1 MIIIA
6 TISAS
11 LRMFDQM
18 TRPLQQVTQALNL
31 TISAMDSMNNSA
43 NRDIGITNS
52 LNAAR
57 NSISRA
63 SAGLQELITSQDRT
77 RNSQENLNNSF
88 NRGANSTDSLAGKV
102 KNLVGAYLG
111 FQAVKK
117 GIDLTIGGAARL
129 EQQLITISGM
139 LGNKDVGK
147 AFFGEL
153 NKYANI
159 SVYGLKEFNTI
170 TRSFIQF
177 TKNTDN
183 LMKLNKTA
191 EKLAF
196 LDPTQGLEGA
206 GFALKEALSGDFMS
220 VRQRFG
226 FGKADAEILKTSKS
240 MDDFINKFNKLL
252 ASKGA
257 TDKAM
262 EEFNKSAVA
271 QMNNLKSNVET
282 AFSQAAKMGL
292 ETIKPLLS
300 KINEGFKNGSYQSFF
315 NGINTGLSLITNGIV
330 EMIDLVQYVGNV
342 FNDNWSSIA
351 PVVYGIAGAL
361 GVYFLALLAV
371 NGAIAVSNIIESIS
385 NGIKAISAAR
395 TTMQTGATFSAT
407 VAQHGLNAALLACPL
422 TWIIGLT
429 VGFIVAL
436 AAAIAFSDK
445 FRTGFAQAFQGVA
458 NACATAFGAVVQTIE
473 NVLNWI
479 IDKINVLL
487 RAVNRVTS
495 KVSSLWGGSGTNFEI
510 DKVNFGGFKDAGQNA
525 IRDFGAAGA
534 QKIQNFSANN
544 IKNSI
549 KNAMGLNNVS
559 NNQSKMPDMNAWN
572 KAQGSGTLGM
582 DDPNKKLKKG
592 NKHLKNIDDK
602 IDISNEHLEM
612 LKDLAEQESIQNFTT
627 LSPTVQI
634 TTGDIKEEADINKII
649 DKIESYMENELVNS
663 AEGVYA

>member
-1 MIIIA
+1 MS
-6 TISAS
+6 TVSAS

-31 TISAMDSMNNSA
+31 TISAMDNMNNSA
-43 NRDIGITNS
+43 NRDIRITNS
-52 LNAAR
+52 LNTAR
-57 NSISRA
+57 GAIQRA
-63 SAGLQELITSQDRT
+63 SAGLQELASSQDRASN
-77 RNSQENLNNSF
+77 RQNNLNNSF
-88 NRGANSTDSLAGKV
+88 NQGTNSANALLNKV
-102 KNLVGAYLG
+102 KGLASAYLG
-111 FQAVKK
+111 FQAIKK
-117 GIDLTIGGAARL
+117 GIDLTIVGAAKL

-139 LGNKDVGK
+139 LGNKEVGK

-226 FGKADAEILKTSKS
+226 FGKADAEILKASKS

-262 EEFNKSAVA
+262 EEFNQSAIA
-271 QMNNLKSNVET
+271 QFNNLKSNIET
-282 AFSQAAKMGL
+282 AFSQAGENAL
-292 ETIKPLLS
+292 NAVKPILS
-300 KINEGFKNGSYQSFF
+300 RINQGFRKGSFQPFF
-315 NGINTGLSLITNGIV
+315 DGINAGITIIANAVVWVSDVIQSGVDIVSKVFNAVLINIENTGIALWALSPIILGLVAAWGTYNAVIFITNALTTITNGLMVIWTFLTNGLTFAKLRLASA
-330 EMIDLVQYVGNV
+330 I
-342 FNDNWSSIA
+342 SIA
-351 PVVYGIAGAL
+351 TIKQRLFNLVMSLNPIGI
-361 GVYFLALLAV
+361 V
-371 NGAIAVSNIIESIS
+371 I
-385 NGIKAISAAR
+385 
-395 TTMQTGATFSAT
+395 
-407 VAQHGLNAALLACPL
+407 GL
-422 TWIIGLT
+422 IIGLIT
-429 VGFIVAL
+429 AML
-436 AAAIAFSDK
+436 
-445 FRTGFAQAFQGVA
+445 
-458 NACATAFGAVVQTIE
+458 AFGAVTNGIRKTFADAFGYIVDAAQ
-473 NVLNWI
+473 W
-479 IDKINVLL
+479 
-487 RAVNRVTS
+487 AVNAVINILNGAIKGIN
-495 KVSSLWGGSGTNFEI
+495 KVSGF
-510 DKVNFGGFKDAGQNA
+510 FGGLLGIETKQIQEIEYKADFSKFKASGQ
-525 IRDFGAAGA
+525 DF
-534 QKIQNFSANN
+534 
-544 IKNSI
+544 I
-549 KNAMGLNNVS
+549 KNATLDDVKAKFGLDKIGKGS
-559 NNQSKMPDMNAWN
+559 DQSKMPDMNAWN
-572 KAQGSGTLGM
+572 KAQGPGTLGM

-612 LKDLAEQESIQNFTT
+612 LRDLAEQESIQNFVT
-627 LSPTVQI
+627 LTPTVQV

>member
-1 MIIIA
+1 MLKNRKEVIIIS
-6 TISAS
+6 TVSAS

-31 TISAMDSMNNSA
+31 TISAMDNMNNSA
-43 NRDIGITNS
+43 NRDIRITNS
-52 LNAAR
+52 LNTAR
-57 NSISRA
+57 GAIQRA
-63 SAGLQELITSQDRT
+63 SAGLQELASSQDRASN
-77 RNSQENLNNSF
+77 RQNNLNNSF
-88 NRGANSTDSLAGKV
+88 NQGTNSANALLNKV
-102 KNLVGAYLG
+102 KGLASAYLG
-111 FQAVKK
+111 FQAIKK
-117 GIDLTIGGAARL
+117 GIDLTIVGAAKL

-139 LGNKDVGK
+139 LGNKEVGK

-226 FGKADAEILKTSKS
+226 FGKADAEILKASKS

-262 EEFNKSAVA
+262 EEFNQSAIA
-271 QMNNLKSNVET
+271 QFNNLKSNIET
-282 AFSQAAKMGL
+282 AFSQAGENAL
-292 ETIKPLLS
+292 NAVKPILS
-300 KINEGFKNGSYQSFF
+300 RINQGFRKGSFQPFF
-315 NGINTGLSLITNGIV
+315 DGINAGITIIANAVVWVSDVIQSGVDIVSKVFNAVLINIENTGIALWALSPIILGLVAAWGTYNAVIFITNALTTITNGLMVIWTFLTNGLTFAKLRLASA
-330 EMIDLVQYVGNV
+330 I
-342 FNDNWSSIA
+342 SIA
-351 PVVYGIAGAL
+351 TIKQRLFNLVMSLNPIGI
-361 GVYFLALLAV
+361 V
-371 NGAIAVSNIIESIS
+371 I
-385 NGIKAISAAR
+385 
-395 TTMQTGATFSAT
+395 
-407 VAQHGLNAALLACPL
+407 GL
-422 TWIIGLT
+422 IIGLIT
-429 VGFIVAL
+429 AML
-436 AAAIAFSDK
+436 
-445 FRTGFAQAFQGVA
+445 
-458 NACATAFGAVVQTIE
+458 AFGAVTNGIRKTFADAFGYIVDAAQ
-473 NVLNWI
+473 W
-479 IDKINVLL
+479 
-487 RAVNRVTS
+487 AVNAVINILNGAIKGIN
-495 KVSSLWGGSGTNFEI
+495 KVSGF
-510 DKVNFGGFKDAGQNA
+510 FGGLLGIETKQIQEIEYKADFSKFKASGQ
-525 IRDFGAAGA
+525 DF
-534 QKIQNFSANN
+534 
-544 IKNSI
+544 I
-549 KNAMGLNNVS
+549 KNATLDDVKAKFGLDKIGKGS
-559 NNQSKMPDMNAWN
+559 DQSKMPDMNAWN
-572 KAQGSGTLGM
+572 KAQGPGTLGM

-612 LKDLAEQESIQNFTT
+612 LRDLAEQESIQNFTT

>member
-1 MIIIA
+1 MA

-31 TISAMDSMNNSA
+31 TISAMDNMNNSA
-43 NRDIGITNS
+43 NRDIRITNS
-52 LNAAR
+52 LNTAR
-57 NSISRA
+57 GAIQRA
-63 SAGLQELITSQDRT
+63 SVGLQELVNEQDRA
-77 RNSQENLNNSF
+77 RNNQNRLNDSF
-88 NRGANSTDSLAGKV
+88 NRGTSEANGLTSKL

-117 GIDLTIGGAARL
+117 GIDLTIGGAAKL

-226 FGKADAEILKTSKS
+226 FGKADAEILKASKS

-282 AFSQAAKMGL
+282 AFSQSAKTGL

-330 EMIDLVQYVGNV
+330 EMIDIAQYVGNV
-342 FNDNWSSIA
+342 FRDNWSSIG

-385 NGIKAISAAR
+385 NGIKTISAAR
-395 TTMQTGATFSAT
+395 TTMQAGATFSAT

-445 FRTGFAQAFQGVA
+445 FRTGFARAFQGVA

-495 KVSSLWGGSGTNFEI
+495 KVSSLWGGNGTNFEI

-525 IRDFGAAGA
+525 IRDFGATGA

-572 KAQGSGTLGM
+572 KAQGPGTLGM

-612 LKDLAEQESIQNFTT
+612 LRDLAEQESIQNFVT
-627 LSPTVQI
+627 LTPTVQV

-649 DKIESYMENELVNS
+649 NKIESYMENELVNS

>member
-1 MIIIA
+1 MLKNRKEVIIIS
-6 TISAS
+6 TVSAS

-31 TISAMDSMNNSA
+31 TISAMDNMNNSA
-43 NRDIGITNS
+43 NRDIRITNS
-52 LNAAR
+52 LNTAR
-57 NSISRA
+57 GAIQRA
-63 SAGLQELITSQDRT
+63 SAGLQELASSQDRASN
-77 RNSQENLNNSF
+77 RQNNLNNSF
-88 NRGANSTDSLAGKV
+88 NQGTNSANALLNKV
-102 KNLVGAYLG
+102 KGLASAYLG
-111 FQAVKK
+111 FQAIKK
-117 GIDLTIGGAARL
+117 GIDLTIVGAAKL

-139 LGNKDVGK
+139 LGNKEVGK

-226 FGKADAEILKTSKS
+226 FGKADAEILKASKS

-262 EEFNKSAVA
+262 EEFNQSAIA
-271 QMNNLKSNVET
+271 QFNNLKSNIET
-282 AFSQAAKMGL
+282 AFSQAGENAL
-292 ETIKPLLS
+292 NAVKPILS
-300 KINEGFKNGSYQSFF
+300 RINQGFRKGSFQPFF
-315 NGINTGLSLITNGIV
+315 DGINAGITIIANAVVWVSDVIQSGVDIVSKVFNAVLINIENTGIALWALSPIILGLVAAWGTYNAVIFITNALTTITNGLMVIWTFLTNGLTFAKLRLASA
-330 EMIDLVQYVGNV
+330 I
-342 FNDNWSSIA
+342 SIA
-351 PVVYGIAGAL
+351 TIKQRLFNLVMSLNPIGI
-361 GVYFLALLAV
+361 V
-371 NGAIAVSNIIESIS
+371 I
-385 NGIKAISAAR
+385 
-395 TTMQTGATFSAT
+395 
-407 VAQHGLNAALLACPL
+407 GL
-422 TWIIGLT
+422 IIGLIT
-429 VGFIVAL
+429 AML
-436 AAAIAFSDK
+436 
-445 FRTGFAQAFQGVA
+445 
-458 NACATAFGAVVQTIE
+458 AFGAVTNGIRKTFADAFGYIVDAAQ
-473 NVLNWI
+473 W
-479 IDKINVLL
+479 
-487 RAVNRVTS
+487 AVNAVINILNGAIKGIN
-495 KVSSLWGGSGTNFEI
+495 KVSGF
-510 DKVNFGGFKDAGQNA
+510 FGGLLGIETKQIQEIEYKADFSKFKASGQ
-525 IRDFGAAGA
+525 DF
-534 QKIQNFSANN
+534 
-544 IKNSI
+544 I
-549 KNAMGLNNVS
+549 KNATLDDVKAKFGLDKIGKGS
-559 NNQSKMPDMNAWN
+559 DQSKMPDMNAWN
-572 KAQGSGTLGM
+572 KAQGPGTLGM

-612 LKDLAEQESIQNFTT
+612 LRDLAEQESIQNFVT
-627 LSPTVQI
+627 LTPTVQV

>member
-1 MIIIA
+1 MA
-6 TISAS
+6 TVSAS

-18 TRPLQQVTQALNL
+18 TRPLQQVTNALNL
-31 TISAMDSMNNSA
+31 TISAMDDLNKAGNK
-43 NRDIGITNS
+43 DIKITNT
-52 LNAAR
+52 LNTAR
-57 NSISRA
+57 NAMQKA
-63 SAGLQELITSQDRT
+63 SSGLNELTNAQNKAT
-77 RNSQENLNNSF
+77 NGQNNLNNSF
-88 NRGANSTDSLAGKV
+88 NKGIHTSDGLTSKV
-102 KNLVGAYLG
+102 KGLIGAYLG

-153 NKYANI
+153 NRYANI

-177 TKNTDN
+177 TKNTDK
-183 LMKLNKTA
+183 LMSLNKTA

-226 FGKADAEILKTSKS
+226 FSKADAEILKASTS

-262 EEFNKSAVA
+262 EEFNQSAVA
-271 QMNNLKSNVET
+271 QMNNLKSNIET
-282 AFSQAAKMGL
+282 AFSQAAKTGL

-300 KINEGFKNGSYQSFF
+300 KINEGFKKGSYQSFF
-315 NGINTGLSLITNGIV
+315 NGINMGLSLITNGIV
-330 EMIDLVQYVGNV
+330 GIIDIAQYVGNV
-342 FNDNWSSIA
+342 FRDNWSSIG
-351 PVVYGIAGAL
+351 PIVYGIAGAL
-361 GVYFLALLAV
+361 GTYYLALLAV
-371 NGAIAVSNIIESIS
+371 NGAIAVSNVIEGIS
-385 NGIKAISAAR
+385 ASIKAIHTAR
-395 TTMQTGATFSAT
+395 TAMQAGATFSAT
-407 VAQHGLNAALLACPL
+407 VAQYGLNTALLACPL

-436 AAAIAFSDK
+436 AAATAFSDK
-445 FRTGFAQAFQGVA
+445 FRAGFAQAFQGVA

-473 NVLNWI
+473 STLNWI

-487 RAVNRVTS
+487 SAVNTVTG
-495 KVSSLWGGSGTNFEI
+495 KVSSLWGGSGTNLQI
-510 DKVNFGGFKDAGQNA
+510 GKVDFGEFKTAGQNA
-525 IRDFGAAGA
+525 IRNFGATGA
-534 QKIQNFSANN
+534 QKIQNFSVDN
-544 IKNSI
+544 IKSSI
-549 KNAMGLNNVS
+549 KNAMGLGNLA
-559 NNQSKMPDMNAWN
+559 NNQSKIPNIMDEWN
-572 KAQGSGTLGM
+572 KAQGPGTLGM
-582 DDPNKKLKKG
+582 ADPNKNLKKG

-602 IDISNEHLEM
+602 IDVSNEHLQM
-612 LKDLAEQESIQNFTT
+612 MRDLAEQESIQNFVT
-627 LSPTVQI
+627 LTPTVQV
-634 TTGDIKEEADINKII
+634 TTGDIKEEADIDKII
-649 DKIESYMENELVNS
+649 SKIESYMEDELVNS